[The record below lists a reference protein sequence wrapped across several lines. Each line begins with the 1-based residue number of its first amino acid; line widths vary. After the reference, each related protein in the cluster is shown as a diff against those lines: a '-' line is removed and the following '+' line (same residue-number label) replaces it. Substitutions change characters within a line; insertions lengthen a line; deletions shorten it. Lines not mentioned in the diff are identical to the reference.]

1 VPTRGAVIDRYRDGW
16 EAQQHC
22 SVLITLTGDD
32 RSAIKG
38 HVLGKRTV
46 AESYVRRCDMG
57 NAIRGRGHIRGCLFP
72 ILFVVSLLYA
82 PATTSGQSSSLSTS
96 LAEDGSYFVRSLY
109 SDGLD
114 LLKLPL
120 RANELTVEGVLV
132 GTAIVGTIPATIYGL
147 DDPLRRNAKHIPD
160 GTAGDLVAIGQGTT
174 LGSLGL
180 IYGWGLYSHNDEA
193 RHAVLTGAEGIGLS
207 SLLTLGIKAAF
218 GRERPNANE
227 GPRAFFKGGQSFI
240 SGDTTPTFAA
250 AAAISEA
257 FNYHWWAAV
266 PAYSLAVMTGVGR
279 MGKDAH
285 WASDIL
291 GSALVGA
298 GTTELLFYLH
308 REREKPSSLIILPM
322 VPSHGGGGGV
332 TIGFRW

>member
-1 VPTRGAVIDRYRDGW
+1 MGSII
-16 EAQQHC
+16 
-22 SVLITLTGDD
+22 S
-32 RSAIKG
+32 
-38 HVLGKRTV
+38 
-46 AESYVRRCDMG
+46 RRHEMLSS
-57 NAIRGRGHIRGCLFP
+57 LFY
-72 ILFVVSLLYA
+72 ILFLFVFALSPGMDSHA
-82 PATTSGQSSSLSTS
+82 GEQDPAASSGQSSSIAGESLSKL
-96 LAEDGSYFVRSLY
+96 LADDGSYLFRSLY
-109 SDGLD
+109 SDGVD

-120 RANELTVEGVLV
+120 RVKEVSLTDVVIATAVL
-132 GTAIVGTIPATIYGL
+132 GTIPATIYGL
-147 DDPLRRNAKHIPD
+147 DNPLRRNAKNIPD
-160 GTAGDLVAIGQGTT
+160 STAGNLVAVGQGTT

-193 RHAVLTGAEGIGLS
+193 RHAVLTGVEGIGLS
-207 SLLTLGIKAAF
+207 SLLTVGIKAAF
-218 GRERPNANE
+218 GRERPITGE
-227 GPRAFFKGGQSFI
+227 GPRAFFKGGQSFV

-257 FNYHWWAAV
+257 FDYHWWAAI

-308 REREKPSSLIILPM
+308 REREKPTSLIILPM
-322 VPSHGGGGGV
+322 LPEHGAMGV
-332 TIGFRW
+332 TVGFNW

>member
-1 VPTRGAVIDRYRDGW
+1 MGSII
-16 EAQQHC
+16 
-22 SVLITLTGDD
+22 S
-32 RSAIKG
+32 
-38 HVLGKRTV
+38 
-46 AESYVRRCDMG
+46 RRHEMLSS
-57 NAIRGRGHIRGCLFP
+57 LFY
-72 ILFVVSLLYA
+72 ILFLFVFALSPGMDSHA
-82 PATTSGQSSSLSTS
+82 GEQDPAASSGQSSSIAGESLSKL
-96 LAEDGSYFVRSLY
+96 LADDGSYLFRSLY
-109 SDGLD
+109 SDGVD

-120 RANELTVEGVLV
+120 RVKEVSLTDVVIATAVL
-132 GTAIVGTIPATIYGL
+132 GTIPATIYGL
-147 DDPLRRNAKHIPD
+147 DNPLRRNAKNIPD
-160 GTAGDLVAIGQGTT
+160 STAGNLVAVGQGTT

-193 RHAVLTGAEGIGLS
+193 RHAVLTGVEGIGLS
-207 SLLTLGIKAAF
+207 SLLTVGIKAAF
-218 GRERPNANE
+218 GRERPITGE
-227 GPRAFFKGGQSFI
+227 GPRVFFKGGQSFV

-257 FNYHWWAAV
+257 FDYHWWAAM

-308 REREKPSSLIILPM
+308 REREKPTSLIILPM
-322 VPSHGGGGGV
+322 LPEHGAMGV
-332 TIGFRW
+332 TVGFNW